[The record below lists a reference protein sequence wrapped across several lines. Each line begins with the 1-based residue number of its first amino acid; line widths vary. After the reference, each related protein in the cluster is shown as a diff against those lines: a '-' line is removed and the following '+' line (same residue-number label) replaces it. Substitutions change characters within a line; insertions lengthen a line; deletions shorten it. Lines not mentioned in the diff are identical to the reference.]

1 MMANA
6 QRETATIHQ
15 FPVGGRAGNHTGLA
29 RTDTFKPSA
38 NNTAQTATVVC
49 GDSWY
54 HEEAVRD
61 AAEQPRKN

>member
-15 FPVGGRAGNHTGLA
+15 FPVGGRTGLA
-29 RTDTFKPSA
+29 SADTFKPPA
-38 NNTAQTATVVC
+38 NNAAQTATVVC